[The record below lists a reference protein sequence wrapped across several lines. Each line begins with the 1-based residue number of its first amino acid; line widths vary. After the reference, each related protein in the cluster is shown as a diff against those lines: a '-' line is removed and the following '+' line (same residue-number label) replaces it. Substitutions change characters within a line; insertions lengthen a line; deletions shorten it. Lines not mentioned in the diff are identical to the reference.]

1 MDLEKEKELISK
13 GYKNVFGVDEV
24 GRGPLAGPIVVCFYS
39 FDLKNDIIKDVKDS
53 KKVSEKKR
61 EKIIVDI
68 KNTASEYSIGAATNK
83 EIDRFGI
90 MEANRLAISRAYNK
104 LKNKPDYILF
114 DYTTCDLD
122 FMKTKYEKIEKG
134 DNLIYSIAAASIVAK
149 VCRDKLMKDLNVFF
163 SEYGF
168 EKHKG
173 YGTASHCE
181 AIRCN
186 GLSSLHRKTFCTSII
201 KK

>member
-68 KNTASEYSIGAATNK
+68 KNTA
-83 EIDRFGI
+83 
-90 MEANRLAISRAYNK
+90 
-104 LKNKPDYILF
+104 
-114 DYTTCDLD
+114 
-122 FMKTKYEKIEKG
+122 IE
-134 DNLIYSIAAASIVAK
+134 N
-149 VCRDKLMKDLNVFF
+149 
-163 SEYGF
+163 
-168 EKHKG
+168 
-173 YGTASHCE
+173 
-181 AIRCN
+181 
-186 GLSSLHRKTFCTSII
+186 
-201 KK
+201 